1 MAKEYFENYVLSEEI
16 PYINKFDDERLGLK
30 QELLNGIYG
39 SGYDRPSPIQR
50 IGIKPIV
57 DGRDLVLQS
66 HSGTGKT
73 CTFLSGTIQRLDF
86 DVKKTQAVILSNTKE
101 LTDQIRDNFVDLSKY
116 TGLTYRVC
124 IGGDGGHGNRYQEG
138 AFTEQVI
145 IGTPGR
151 VCDMMMKGFI
161 HAPDV
166 KILVIDEADEVLS
179 VGFRKQVKGII
190 SCLSQQCQI
199 VLSSATIPAEMKAIV
214 DNILRKDHVEILV
227 KDEELTLEEISQ
239 YYVALD
245 EYTKTEILFDIY
257 QHMSIGQCI
266 IYCNKKY
273 RADELKHHF
282 DQANYSAGILH
293 GDMMHSERKNVMS
306 EFRKGHLRV
315 LITTDVMARGID
327 VQQVSLVINYDMPK
341 YTQTYIHRIGRSGRF
356 GRTGVAINFVT
367 KKEKNMIHFIE
378 KTFET
383 VIKPLPQDLRQII

>member
-1 MAKEYFENYVLSEEI
+1 MAKSGEYFENYILSEEI
-16 PYINKFDDERLGLK
+16 PYVNSFDDERLGLK
-30 QELLNGIYG
+30 KEILNGIYG

-57 DGRDLVLQS
+57 EGRDLVLQS

-73 CTFLSGTIQRLDF
+73 ATFLTGTIQRLDF
-86 DVKKTQAVILSNTKE
+86 EDKKTQAVILSNTKE

-116 TGLTYRVC
+116 TGLTFRVC
-124 IGGDGGHGNRYQEG
+124 VGGDGGNRYQEG

-151 VCDMMMKGFI
+151 VCDMMMKGLI

-179 VGFRKQVKGII
+179 SGFRKQVRGII

-199 VLSSATIPAEMKAIV
+199 VLSSATIPQEMTALV
-214 DNILRKDHVEILV
+214 DNILRKDHVKILV
-227 KDEELTLEEISQ
+227 KDEELTLDEISQ

-245 EYTKTEILFDIY
+245 EYTKTEILFQIY

-273 RADELKHHF
+273 RADELKAHF
-282 DQANYSAGILH
+282 DEARFPAGILH
-293 GDMMHSERKNVMS
+293 GDMMQNDRKNVMN
-306 EFRKGHLRV
+306 EFRKGFLRV

-341 YTQTYIHRIGRSGRF
+341 YSQTYIHRIGRSGRF

-367 KKEKNMIHFIE
+367 KKEKNIIHYIE
-378 KTFET
+378 KTFNT
-383 VIKPLPQDLRQII
+383 VIRPLPQDLRNII